1 MEGSH
6 FLCLC
11 CVFMLCTI
19 VPTLPIHEV
28 FMILIF
34 VLAFLIVLCAIII
47 TDRCTII
54 YNETDIDAQVSIEL
68 ALPDPI
74 IIINPDPNDISIGQ
88 ICIAALENETKGKL
102 QNTSIN

>member
-1 MEGSH
+1 
-6 FLCLC
+6 
-11 CVFMLCTI
+11 MLCTI

-34 VLAFLIVLCAIII
+34 ALSFLIVLLAIII
-47 TDRCTII
+47 TDRCNII

-88 ICIAALENETKGKL
+88 VCIAALEKALSK
-102 QNTSIN
+102 S